1 MAINEEYTFSYFL
14 LITYPHGVT
23 FFIANTTYSSFNH
36 YQKKMSWDDNTTD
49 LLKKYWSQGL
59 TASQI
64 AQKIGNVTRNAVIG
78 KAHRLNLQARATSK
92 KTRQKINTEENNTAE
107 VNPQKLG
114 RKARFK
120 ALLLD
125 KNFEQEN
132 PKKLEELTDETCRWP
147 IGHPYEEKFYFCGRK
162 PMEKFPYCKLHVL
175 YAFQPKNAKEEDQ
188 ITEEDIPI
196 LIEKKIKAV

>member
-1 MAINEEYTFSYFL
+1 
-14 LITYPHGVT
+14 
-23 FFIANTTYSSFNH
+23 
-36 YQKKMSWDDNTTD
+36 MSWTKEREEK
-49 LLKKYWSQGL
+49 LKELWKKGH

-64 AQKIGNVTRNAVIG
+64 AGLIGDTTRNAVIG
-78 KAHRLNLQARATSK
+78 KAHRLNLQARTSSK
-92 KTRQKINTEENNTAE
+92 KSVVRANNESISNTSENKN
-107 VNPQKLG
+107 QKLG

-125 KNFEQEN
+125 KSFEQEN
-132 PKKLEELTDETCRWP
+132 PKTLEELTDETCRWP

-188 ITEEDIPI
+188 ITEEDIPKF
-196 LIEKKIKAV
+196 IEKKIKSA

>member
-1 MAINEEYTFSYFL
+1 
-14 LITYPHGVT
+14 
-23 FFIANTTYSSFNH
+23 
-36 YQKKMSWDDNTTD
+36 MSWTPKREEK
-49 LLKKYWSQGL
+49 LKELWTKGH

-64 AQKIGNVTRNAVIG
+64 ANLLGETTRNAVIG
-78 KAHRLNLQARATSK
+78 KAHRLNLQARAASK
-92 KTRQKINTEENNTAE
+92 KTLQKSDPRNDKTEVKT
-107 VNPQKLG
+107 QKLG

-132 PKKLEELTDETCRWP
+132 PKKLEELTDDTCRWP
-147 IGHPYEEKFYFCGRK
+147 IGHPYEDTFYFCGRK

-188 ITEEDIPI
+188 INEEDIPKF
-196 LIEKKIKAV
+196 IEKKIKSA

>member
-1 MAINEEYTFSYFL
+1 
-14 LITYPHGVT
+14 
-23 FFIANTTYSSFNH
+23 
-36 YQKKMSWDDNTTD
+36 MSWTPEREQK
-49 LLKKYWSQGL
+49 LKELWKKGH

-64 AQKIGNVTRNAVIG
+64 ASMLGDTTRNAVIG
-78 KAHRLNLQARATSK
+78 KAHRLNLQARTTA
-92 KTRQKINTEENNTAE
+92 RKITNKVSAE
-107 VNPQKLG
+107 SSAGEVKNQRMG

-147 IGHPYEEKFYFCGRK
+147 IGHPYEENFYFCGRK
-162 PMEKFPYCKLHVL
+162 SMEKFPYCKLHVL

-188 ITEEDIPI
+188 ITEEDIPQF
-196 LIEKKIKAV
+196 IEKKIKSA

>member
-1 MAINEEYTFSYFL
+1 
-14 LITYPHGVT
+14 
-23 FFIANTTYSSFNH
+23 
-36 YQKKMSWDDNTTD
+36 MSWTPERVEK
-49 LLKKYWSQGL
+49 LKELWKKNHS
-59 TASQI
+59 ASQI
-64 AQKIGNVTRNAVIG
+64 ATMLGDTTRNAVIG
-78 KAHRLNLQARATSK
+78 KAHRLNLEARAISK
-92 KTRQKINTEENNTAE
+92 KSTPKANTENNVKSELKT
-107 VNPQKLG
+107 QKLG

-125 KNFEQEN
+125 KSFEQEN

-188 ITEEDIPI
+188 ITEEDIPKF
-196 LIEKKIKAV
+196 IEKKVKSA

>member
-1 MAINEEYTFSYFL
+1 
-14 LITYPHGVT
+14 
-23 FFIANTTYSSFNH
+23 
-36 YQKKMSWDDNTTD
+36 MSWTAEREEK
-49 LLKKYWSQGL
+49 LRELWKKGH

-64 AQKIGNVTRNAVIG
+64 ANELGETTRNAVIG
-78 KAHRLNLQARATSK
+78 KAHRLKLQSRATSK
-92 KTRQKINTEENNTAE
+92 KTTTKIHVENNRANE
-107 VNPQKLG
+107 NKKQKLG

-125 KNFEQEN
+125 KNFEPEN

-162 PMEKFPYCKLHVL
+162 SMEKFPYCKLHVL

-188 ITEEDIPI
+188 ISEEDIPQF
-196 LIEKKIKAV
+196 IEKKIKSA

>member
-1 MAINEEYTFSYFL
+1 
-14 LITYPHGVT
+14 
-23 FFIANTTYSSFNH
+23 
-36 YQKKMSWDDNTTD
+36 MSWTTEREKK
-49 LLKKYWSQGL
+49 LKELWKKGH

-64 AQKIGNVTRNAVIG
+64 AGMLGSTTRNAVIG
-78 KAHRLNLQARATSK
+78 KAHRLNLEARATSK
-92 KTRQKINTEENNTAE
+92 KPSIKINAENNNSQE
-107 VNPQKLG
+107 VKTQKLG
-114 RKARFK
+114 RKAKFK

-125 KNFEQEN
+125 KNFEPEN

-188 ITEEDIPI
+188 ITEEDIPQF
-196 LIEKKIKAV
+196 IEKKIKSA